1 MTTDGFSLIETIIVV
16 AVFAVLTSMVS
27 SGIGPARDA
36 LAIRQAGG
44 TFVALHARARAH
56 AIASGRVVRLTV
68 DAVEDRVDLVE
79 NGIVIE
85 SIDFR
90 EMMAVDIQMS
100 ASNLTVCFNPRG
112 IGDLK
117 CNSFTLDTPVD
128 FAHGNRTKRL
138 TVKPLGGIER

>member
-56 AIASGRVVRLTV
+56 AIESGRVVRLTI
-68 DAVEDRVDLVE
+68 DAAADRVDIIR
-79 NGIVIE
+79 NGNVVE

-90 EMMAVDIQMS
+90 ETMAVDIQMS
-100 ASNLTVCFNPRG
+100 GSSITLCFSARG

-128 FAHGNRTKRL
+128 FAHGARTRGL
-138 TVKPLGGIER
+138 IVKPLGGLKR